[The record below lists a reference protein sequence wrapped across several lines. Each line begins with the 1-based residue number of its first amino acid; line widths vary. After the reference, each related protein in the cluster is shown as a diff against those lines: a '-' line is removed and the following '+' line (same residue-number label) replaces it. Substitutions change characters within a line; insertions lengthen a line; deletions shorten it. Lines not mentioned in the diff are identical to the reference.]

1 MKEISLPALLM
12 LSLFSSLASADIP
25 TELGGNWHPC
35 SGDFGNHTADVNE
48 QWQIGAIDFVVA
60 KLPGSESTFFLDV
73 RGAQA
78 ESLRDVTWHI
88 VEGKDGA
95 MKLPKLD
102 PQDFC
107 KSGSSPVLDPT
118 PGDYTYM
125 IGIADLSSKSDD
137 GQYCGPTPHIVMFEP
152 LEVGP
157 QKQKY
162 FALTVTHLGDK
173 CATGAHHKSSAGKK
187 NAARSFG
194 PAKVVVMHNGVVHGH
209 P

>member
-1 MKEISLPALLM
+1 MNKISLPALLM
-12 LSLFSSLASADIP
+12 LSSSSLASADIP
-25 TELGGNWHPC
+25 TELRGNWHPC
-35 SGDFGNHTADVNE
+35 WGNFGNHTVDVNE

-60 KLPGSESTFFLDV
+60 KLPGSNSEFFLDV

-78 ESLRDVTWHI
+78 DSLRDVTWHI
-88 VEGKDGA
+88 VEGDDGA

-107 KSGSSPVLDPT
+107 KDGSPVLDPT

-125 IGIADLSSKSDD
+125 IGVADLSSKSDD

-173 CATGAHHKSSAGKK
+173 CATGAHHKAPADTK
-187 NAARSFG
+187 AARPPAFG
-194 PAKVVVMHNGVVHGH
+194 PAKAMIMHNGVVHGH